1 MRNTERRDRENIK
14 GTEKGQEIAK
24 KSQTG
29 TKESLGGFSL
39 FLKQFWCSY
48 KITNYGENITERE
61 RAHRPEPILKAS
73 EREKE
78 HGRGPDYGPE
88 ASERKPG
95 REDGSVCPSPCQKH
109 QKERG
114 RGAVIA
120 PAPDWKHQ
128 RGSAAAVVAA

>member
-1 MRNTERRDRENIK
+1 MGFLCSSSNFGAAIK
-14 GTEKGQEIAK
+14 LQIMVKT
-24 KSQTG
+24 SQR
-29 TKESLGGFSL
+29 
-39 FLKQFWCSY
+39 
-48 KITNYGENITERE
+48 ERE
-61 RAHRPEPILKAS
+61 RAHGPEPILKAS

-114 RGAVIA
+114 SGAVIA